1 MSNLFY
7 SLGNP
12 YILEEEHFARLL
24 DYYQRDSERVVT
36 YQPVGLCGFESTD
49 VQIYSLE
56 WDGIP
61 EEEFF
66 EQIE

>member
-24 DYYQRDSERVVT
+24 EYYQRDSETVVT
-36 YQPVGLCGFESTD
+36 YQPVGLCGFDSTD
-49 VQIYSLE
+49 MQIYSLE
-56 WDGIP
+56 WYKIP
-61 EEEFF
+61 EE
-66 EQIE
+66 